1 MDPEDFFSAKIKGEV
16 AMKKDEKEI
25 TQGELDVMLQKTQDM
40 IAAKEISIK
49 KMEKTLKQEKNRLAI
64 LKGREGRLKLEAMKK
79 KFGVQS
85 DDELMQRMEA
95 ALK

>member
-1 MDPEDFFSAKIKGEV
+1 
-16 AMKKDEKEI
+16 MKKDEKEI

-79 KFGVQS
+79 KLGVQS
-85 DDELMQRMEA
+85 DDVLMQRMEA